1 MLIVWLV
8 VSEIHLI
15 FQIVNFFLASMHN
28 SDPGWNCLQ
37 EFGLSAYTMQQ
48 TFSPTFPSKAMH
60 RESVVFISG

>member
-15 FQIVNFFLASMHN
+15 FQIVNLFLASLQR
-28 SDPGWNCLQ
+28 SEPGWNCLQ

-48 TFSPTFPSKAMH
+48 TFSPTFPSKATH
-60 RESVVFISG
+60 LESVVFIKG